1 MMLHLK
7 TTLIKRYCDHENY
20 HVKHLCDHEEI
31 THHREEIDEK
41 WARPNISIKIK
52 TEDKSFNMLYLEHDI
67 YSVYY
72 SLYIETNRMRQ
83 RSGRM
88 AVDS

>member
-41 WARPNISIKIK
+41 
-52 TEDKSFNMLYLEHDI
+52 
-67 YSVYY
+67 
-72 SLYIETNRMRQ
+72 
-83 RSGRM
+83 
-88 AVDS
+88 

>member
-1 MMLHLK
+1 MYLNPTSIELHVHVNQSCICNNERTNQSINQSINVIRNMMLHLL

-41 WARPNISIKIK
+41 
-52 TEDKSFNMLYLEHDI
+52 
-67 YSVYY
+67 
-72 SLYIETNRMRQ
+72 
-83 RSGRM
+83 
-88 AVDS
+88 

>member
-1 MMLHLK
+1 MKEPINQSINVIRNMMLHLK

-41 WARPNISIKIK
+41 
-52 TEDKSFNMLYLEHDI
+52 
-67 YSVYY
+67 
-72 SLYIETNRMRQ
+72 
-83 RSGRM
+83 
-88 AVDS
+88 